1 MTMRVHK
8 FTTHLRPEE
17 AYTLIE
23 YLDMLR
29 DVLMEAYGDEITALL
44 REPEQHEVDS
54 RDDGIDADDW
64 LD

>member
-8 FTTHLRPEE
+8 FTTHLRPED
-17 AYTLIE
+17 AYMLIE

-44 REPEQHEVDS
+44 REASQHDLDS
-54 RDDGIDADDW
+54 RGERIDVESEIT
-64 LD
+64 